1 MVIDAVNLL
10 LITVQLSI
18 TVMEKEYLVFVYGTL
33 KKNEP
38 NHEKYLSTSKFV
50 TAACTIEKFP
60 LVIASKYNIPFAIDH
75 AGSGK
80 VCFFLNSTYCSVA
93 IVFGNSYLT
102 NLTSYHV
109 CFQKIKGEIYMVNE
123 CSLAALDEL
132 ENHPVLYER
141 QLLEF
146 EVENAPNQK
155 AWIYLLKKFKPEML
169 HLPCYDSY
177 SSEGSHGKRYVPRY
191 EREKPLSYDS
201 IQ

>member
-1 MVIDAVNLL
+1 LVIDAVNLL

-80 VCFFLNSTYCSVA
+80 
-93 IVFGNSYLT
+93 
-102 NLTSYHV
+102 
-109 CFQKIKGEIYMVNE
+109 KIKGEIYMVNE